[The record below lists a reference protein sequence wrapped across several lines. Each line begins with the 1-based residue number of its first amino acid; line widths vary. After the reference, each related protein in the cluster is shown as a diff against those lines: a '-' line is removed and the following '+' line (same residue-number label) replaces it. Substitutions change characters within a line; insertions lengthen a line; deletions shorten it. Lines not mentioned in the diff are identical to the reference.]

1 MYTVPDQTGRHIVV
15 TGANSGT
22 GKEATARLAA
32 AGARVTMAV
41 RSLDKGE
48 AARAELLARV
58 PGADLRLRR
67 IDLADLAS
75 VRSFA
80 EGMLADGEQLDTLV
94 NNAGVMIPP
103 TRIETVD
110 GYELQFQSNF
120 LGPFLLTN
128 LLLPRLLDSA
138 APRVATMSSGA
149 ADIGS
154 IHFRDLQFRARY
166 SAVRAYAQSKL
177 ADLLMTL
184 RLAELSET
192 NGWGLLS
199 TAAHPGYTRTNLQTA
214 GRNLGREKQLQP
226 ASRTL
231 LPSQGVEQGAEPL
244 LFAAADPAAAQGAY
258 YGPSRMA
265 LVGPTHRARLPRSA
279 RGRDLPASLWAVAAE
294 LTGLTDG
301 EAVPGAGAQTTFG
314 SAAASK

>member
-1 MYTVPDQTGRHIVV
+1 MYTVPDQTGRHIIV

-32 AGARVTMAV
+32 AGATVTMAV

-48 AARAELLARV
+48 AARAEILTRA

-75 VRSFA
+75 VRAFA
-80 EGMLADGEQLDTLV
+80 DGMLSDAEPIDTLV

-128 LLLPRLLDSA
+128 LLLPRLLESP
-138 APRVATMSSGA
+138 APRVATISSGT
-149 ADIGS
+149 ADFGS
-154 IHFRDLQFRARY
+154 IHFRDLQFRGRY
-166 SAVRAYAQSKL
+166 SAARAYAQSKL

-184 RLAELSET
+184 HLAELSQT
-192 NGWGLLS
+192 KGWGLLS

-214 GRNLGREKQLQP
+214 GRNLGREKPLQP

-244 LFAAADPAAAQGAY
+244 LFAAADPAAEQGAY

-265 LVGPTHRARLPRSA
+265 LVGETHRARLPRSA

-294 LTGLTDG
+294 LTGVD
-301 EAVPGAGAQTTFG
+301 AQTTLG

>member
-1 MYTVPDQTGRHIVV
+1 MYTVPDQTGRHIIV

-22 GKEATARLAA
+22 GKETTARLAA
-32 AGARVTMAV
+32 AGATVTMAV

-48 AARAELLARV
+48 AARAEILTRV

-75 VRSFA
+75 VRAFA
-80 EGMLADGEQLDTLV
+80 DGMLSDAEPIDTLV

-128 LLLPRLLDSA
+128 LLLPRLLESP
-138 APRVATMSSGA
+138 APRVATMSSGT
-149 ADIGS
+149 ADFGS
-154 IHFRDLQFRARY
+154 IHFRDLQFRGRY
-166 SAVRAYAQSKL
+166 SAARAYAQSKL

-184 RLAELSET
+184 HLAELSQT

-214 GRNLGREKQLQP
+214 GRNLGREKPLQP

-244 LFAAADPAAAQGAY
+244 LFAAADLAAEQGAY

-265 LVGPTHRARLPRSA
+265 LVGPTHRARVPRSA

-294 LTGLTDG
+294 LTGVD
-301 EAVPGAGAQTTFG
+301 AQTTLG

>member
-1 MYTVPDQTGRHIVV
+1 MYNVPDQTGRHIVV

-41 RSLDKGE
+41 RNLEKGE
-48 AARAELLARV
+48 AARAELLERV

-67 IDLADLAS
+67 IDLADLGS
-75 VRSFA
+75 VRAFA
-80 EGMLADGEQLDTLV
+80 DGMLADGEQLDTLV

-103 TRIETVD
+103 KRIETAD

-128 LLLPRLLDSA
+128 LLLPRLLESPK
-138 APRVATMSSGA
+138 PRVATMSSGT
-149 ADIGS
+149 ADFGS
-154 IHFRDLQFRARY
+154 IHFRDLQFERRY
-166 SAVRAYAQSKL
+166 SAPRAYAQSKL

-184 RLAELSET
+184 RLAQLSEKR
-192 NGWGLLS
+192 GWGLLS

-214 GRNLGREKQLQP
+214 GRNLARGDERQLQP
-226 ASRTL
+226 SSRTL

-244 LFAAADPAAAQGAY
+244 LFAAADPAAVQGAY

-265 LVGPTHRARLPRSA
+265 LVGATHRARLPRSA

-294 LTGLTDG
+294 LTGVD
-301 EAVPGAGAQTTFG
+301 AQTTLG

>member
-48 AARAELLARV
+48 AARAELLTRV

-75 VRSFA
+75 VRTFA
-80 EGMLADGEQLDTLV
+80 EGMLADGEQIDTLV

-103 TRIETVD
+103 ARIETVD

-128 LLLPRLLDSA
+128 LLLPRLLQST

-154 IHFRDLQFRARY
+154 IHFGDLQFRGRY

-184 RLAELSET
+184 RLAELSEA

-244 LFAAADPAAAQGAY
+244 LFAAADPAAVQGAY
-258 YGPSRMA
+258 YGPSTMA

-301 EAVPGAGAQTTFG
+301 ETTGTGTQTTFG

>member
-1 MYTVPDQTGRHIVV
+1 VYNVPDQTGRHIVV

-41 RSLDKGE
+41 RNLEKGE
-48 AARAELLARV
+48 AARAELLERV
-58 PGADLRLRR
+58 PDADLRLRR

-75 VRSFA
+75 VRAFA
-80 EGMLADGEQLDTLV
+80 DGMLADGEQLDTLV

-103 TRIETVD
+103 KRIETVD

-128 LLLPRLLDSA
+128 LLLPRLLESPK
-138 APRVATMSSGA
+138 PRVATMSSGT
-149 ADIGS
+149 ADFGS
-154 IHFRDLQFRARY
+154 IHFRDLQFERRY
-166 SAVRAYAQSKL
+166 SAPRAYAQSKL

-184 RLAELSET
+184 RLAQLSEER
-192 NGWGLLS
+192 GWGLLS

-214 GRNLGREKQLQP
+214 GRNLARGDEKQLQP
-226 ASRTL
+226 SSRTL

-244 LFAAADPAAAQGAY
+244 LFALTTATTP
-258 YGPSRMA
+258 PTMA
-265 LVGPTHRARLPRSA
+265 RTATTAMPTIHGVFERLGFSGSA
-279 RGRDLPASLWAVAAE
+279 GTVPDGVAS
-294 LTGLTDG
+294 GM
-301 EAVPGAGAQTTFG
+301 AVPLL
-314 SAAASK
+314 